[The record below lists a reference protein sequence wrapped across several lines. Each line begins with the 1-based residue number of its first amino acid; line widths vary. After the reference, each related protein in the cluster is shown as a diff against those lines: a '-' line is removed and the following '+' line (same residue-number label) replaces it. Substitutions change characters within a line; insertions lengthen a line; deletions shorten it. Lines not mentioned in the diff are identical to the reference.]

1 MDIAQLFNLTPELIE
16 KLRAGGYLVMFTM
29 MVIE

>member
-16 KLRAGGYLVMFTM
+16 KLQTGGYLVMFTM
-29 MVIE
+29 MVME

>member
-1 MDIAQLFNLTPELIE
+1 MDIAQLFNLTPELLE
-16 KLRAGGYLVMFTM
+16 KLQAGGYLVMFTI